1 MGEHAAVEAVD
12 DPVTV
17 ERITATLRDLDV
29 EPCDT
34 LLVHSALSEL
44 GWVAGGPQAVV
55 DALQRIVTEGGTLVM
70 PTHSAQYSDP
80 SVWTTPPVPS
90 DWVPQIRES
99 LPPFRPAVTPT
110 RSIGAVAECFRDYP
124 GTVRSEHPLYSFAAW
139 GENAEAI
146 VAEHPFENAM
156 GDESPLAAVDE
167 RDGSVLMLGT
177 DHETNTSLHLAEY
190 RADTDAGETT
200 AGAPVLRGGEREWV
214 EWTDI
219 ELNSDDFSEIGA
231 AFEDEHPEAVA
242 EGEVGAATAKLV
254 DQPALVDFG
263 AEWVT
268 EHR

>member
-1 MGEHAAVEAVD
+1 MGEHAAVDAVD

-17 ERITATLRDLDV
+17 SRIAADLRELGV
-29 EPCDT
+29 EAGDT
-34 LLVHSALSEL
+34 LLVHCALSEL

-55 DALQRIVTEGGTLVM
+55 DALRRAVTEEGTLLT
-70 PTHSAQYSDP
+70 PTHSTQYSDP
-80 SVWTTPPVPS
+80 SVWTSPPVPD

-99 LPPFRPAVTPT
+99 IPPFRPAVTPT
-110 RSIGAVAECFRDYP
+110 RSMGAVAECFRDYP

-139 GENAEAI
+139 GENAEPI
-146 VAEHPFENAM
+146 VDDHGFENAM
-156 GDESPLAAVDE
+156 GEDSPLAEVYE
-167 RDGSVLMLGT
+167 RDASVLMLGT
-177 DHETNTSLHLAEY
+177 DHATNTSLHLAEY

-200 AGAPVLRGGEREWV
+200 AGAPVHRDGEREWV

-219 ELNSDDFSEIGA
+219 ELDSDGFPEIGA
-231 AFEDEHPEAVA
+231 AFEAEQPEAVT

-263 AEWVT
+263 AEWMS